1 MYERGGNN
9 GKVMA
14 KCKRC
19 GLKTVLE
26 ESDIQKMVDEVTS
39 MRSVRL
45 VTQDNYNERF
55 SVCSECEKLMYGS
68 TCAVC
73 GCVMQVRARL
83 ADGKCPLKK
92 W

>member
-1 MYERGGNN
+1 ME
-9 GKVMA
+9 

-19 GLKTVLE
+19 GLKTVLS
-26 ESDIQKMVDEVTS
+26 ESDINKMVDEV
-39 MRSVRL
+39 MAMKGVRL
-45 VTQDNYNERF
+45 ADENVYLKRF
-55 SVCSECEKLMYGS
+55 EACEMCDKLMYGS

-83 ADGKCPLKK
+83 ADGRCPKKK

>member
-1 MYERGGNN
+1 ME
-9 GKVMA
+9 

-19 GLKTVLE
+19 GLKTVLS

-39 MRSVRL
+39 LRGVRL
-45 VTQDNYNERF
+45 VNDETYSNRF
-55 SVCSECEKLMYGS
+55 NKCTECENFMYGS

-83 ADGKCPLKK
+83 TDGKCPRKK